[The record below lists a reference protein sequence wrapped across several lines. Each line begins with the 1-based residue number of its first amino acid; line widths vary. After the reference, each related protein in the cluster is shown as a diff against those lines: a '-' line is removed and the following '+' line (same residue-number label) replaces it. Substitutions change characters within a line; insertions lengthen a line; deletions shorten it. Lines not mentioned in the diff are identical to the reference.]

1 MGQINVCL
9 IFGKF
14 NILKLFPFITIQLNM
29 TIPKPANQL
38 LIKST
43 ATQMAVAKVKDK
55 GRGKPGNLPG

>member
-14 NILKLFPFITIQLNM
+14 NILKIFPFMTIQLNM